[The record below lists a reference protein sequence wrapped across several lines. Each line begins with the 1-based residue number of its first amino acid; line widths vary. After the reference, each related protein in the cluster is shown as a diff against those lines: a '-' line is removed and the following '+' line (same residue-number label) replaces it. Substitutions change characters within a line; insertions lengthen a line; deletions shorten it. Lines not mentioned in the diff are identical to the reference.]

1 MELQLR
7 DFMNIIRDFEL
18 VSMLETITDY
28 RVKLSYSFLVF
39 SSFHPYPPLSL
50 YPFIFLTVDE
60 REGESK
66 RRESRVY
73 REEEREREEEGD
85 N

>member
-1 MELQLR
+1 VR
-7 DFMNIIRDFEL
+7 
-18 VSMLETITDY
+18 ETK
-28 RVKLSYSFLVF
+28 RVC
-39 SSFHPYPPLSL
+39 
-50 YPFIFLTVDE
+50 E